1 MYLVKLIDK
10 VMKIIQNKSII
21 IFSDGT
27 VNFCSNSQ
35 QVIFSEKDYKNFF
48 INKKPDTYSKIK
60 SNYLKEF
67 RNKYS

>member
-1 MYLVKLIDK
+1 
-10 VMKIIQNKSII
+10 MKIIQSKSVI

-27 VNFCSNSQ
+27 LKFCPSSYQNSQ
-35 QVIFSEKDYKNFF
+35 QFTFSEKDYKNFL
-48 INKKPDTYSKIK
+48 INKKTKGYSKIK